1 MAYEQWTPRIIRE
14 GMSPMDS
21 AHKAQGKNYAIVR

>member
-1 MAYEQWTPRIIRE
+1 MAYEQWTPRIRRE
-14 GMSPMDS
+14 GTTPMNA